1 MFSVTLRKN
10 LLFCVIFALGL
21 AISSG
26 AARATTLDQVKQ
38 RGYLNCGSN
47 PGLPGF
53 GLPDDAGNWTGFD
66 VDFCRAVAAAIFD
79 DPSKV
84 KFLPLTAK
92 DRFTALQSGEVDL
105 LAHNTT
111 WTLSRESGQGLLFTG
126 VNFYDGQGFMV
137 REKLNISSALELS
150 GASICVQQGTTSEL
164 NLADFF
170 HTHQMP
176 YEPVTFATSD
186 EAVKAYES
194 GRCDAFT
201 TDTSALYVER
211 AKLSEPDAHVILP
224 EIISKEPFS
233 PAVRQGDDQWF
244 NLVKW
249 VNFVMLDAEEAGIT
263 SANVDAQMTSDNPE
277 ARRLLGVEGNFGEGL
292 GLTRD
297 WAYRIIKHV
306 GNYAEVF
313 NRNLGE
319 GSPLKIKRGLNAL
332 WSHGGIQYAPPVR

>member
-111 WTLSRESGQGLLFTG
+111 WTLSREAGQGLLFTG

-170 HTHQMP
+170 HAHQMP

-263 SANVDAQMTSDNPE
+263 SANVDEQMTSDNPE

-297 WAYRIIKHV
+297 WAYRIVKHV